1 MPIPVQ
7 ETHRNFLL
15 ASRFT
20 DYWRRI
26 NIYWKDFMVRIVFNP
41 VAFGLKRWPR
51 PIALAAATTAV
62 FVITWLLYAYQS
74 YWLRGIWGFGLPDAL
89 FCGIL
94 GVLVLINV
102 LLDARRA
109 KGKAEF
115 CPDRL

>member
-1 MPIPVQ
+1 M
-7 ETHRNFLL
+7 
-15 ASRFT
+15 
-20 DYWRRI
+20 
-26 NIYWKDFMVRIVFNP
+26 FNP
-41 VAFGLKRWPR
+41 VAFGLKLWPR

-74 YWLRGIWGFGLPDAL
+74 YWLRGIWGFSLPDAL

-109 KGKAEF
+109 RRKGRVL
-115 CPDRL
+115 PDRL